1 MNQRMKTPQ
10 EGRPALNLTDTG
22 WDCGAHRDDVVVAGT
37 RWPVC
42 QFGYRGHGECLRR
55 SRGDA
60 AGAQLGTSLLKGRKV
75 NVGTILVVPP
85 ARTAS
90 ARGGKI
96 RCRSMRSGWDG
107 GVVVVRAQESCVH
120 GEGPQWYTQPL
131 KRSWSRW

>member
-1 MNQRMKTPQ
+1 MSLDSEATVNACGVAVAMPQ
-10 EGRPALNLTDTG
+10 GHSWAPPLSNGR
-22 WDCGAHRDDVVVAGT
+22 
-37 RWPVC
+37 
-42 QFGYRGHGECLRR
+42 E
-55 SRGDA
+55 
-60 AGAQLGTSLLKGRKV
+60 V

-85 ARTAS
+85 SRTAS

-96 RCRSMRSGWDG
+96 RCRLRRSGWDG